1 MLRLFLL
8 MAVIAG
14 YSPAGGSDLHREAT
28 AFLERLYS
36 RGHTC
41 VAMKGFELNLM
52 EPCTMA
58 VYPPEKSCGEGFYAA
73 LGGNNILDLGL
84 RLEGDGWFIEDSLP
98 DDVPV
103 LGVDHVQIAEGRRLI
118 VTARDMIRGALVDS
132 VVVIWAFS
140 PVDRHR

>member
-1 MLRLFLL
+1 MRRILL
-8 MAVIAG
+8 LTVIAG
-14 YSPAGGSDLHREAT
+14 FSPAWGSGLHWEAT

-36 RGHTC
+36 QGHTC

-52 EPCTMA
+52 EPCTVA

-98 DDVPV
+98 DDIPV
-103 LGVDHVQIAEGRRLI
+103 LRVDHVQIAEGRRLI
-118 VTARDMIRGALVDS
+118 VTARDMIRGAVTDS
-132 VVVIWAFS
+132 VMVIWAFS
-140 PVDRHR
+140 PVDRNR

>member
-1 MLRLFLL
+1 MARILL
-8 MAVIAG
+8 LSVIAG
-14 YSPAGGSDLHREAT
+14 FSSAWGGGLHREAT
-28 AFLERLYS
+28 VFLERLYS
-36 RGHTC
+36 QGHTC
-41 VAMKGFELNLM
+41 VAMKGLELYLM
-52 EPCTMA
+52 EPCTLS

-103 LGVDHVQIAEGRRLI
+103 LRVDHVQIAEGRRLI
-118 VTARDMIRGALVDS
+118 VTAHDMIRGAAADS
-132 VVVIWAFS
+132 VMVIWAFS

>member
-1 MLRLFLL
+1 MGRILL
-8 MAVIAG
+8 LTVLASFSYAW
-14 YSPAGGSDLHREAT
+14 GSGLHSEAT

-36 RGHTC
+36 QGHTC
-41 VAMKGFELNLM
+41 VAMKGLELNLM
-52 EPCTMA
+52 EPCTVA
-58 VYPPEKSCGEGFYAA
+58 VYPPEKTCGEGIYAA

-103 LGVDHVQIAEGRRLI
+103 LRVDHVQIADGRRLI
-118 VTARDMIRGALVDS
+118 VTARDMIRGAMTDS
-132 VVVIWAFS
+132 VTVIWAFS